1 MHFFI
6 VKGTPHSGNPD
17 TECFNPIVDTL
28 GFPEILGA
36 NIHEKIYR
44 WPWINKERAY
54 AQLVSKL
61 LGVEFDA
68 IWQRHKRLLI
78 RKTVFWMI
86 GVIAVVAALIGVWVK
101 NQPVEVEVRLNETSV
116 QNAYLPPLKNAVVTM
131 TLDNETKTDTIH
143 SLESRITFTNIPNYY
158 INNKVRVMVICQD
171 FIDVDTT
178 IMLTKEVV
186 LNISRNPS
194 VYGNIRFRLWNTTTE
209 KVVSNTKVMIAGQ
222 TVISDD
228 DGRVSLFVPL
238 DSQRKAYTI
247 SASIPL
253 VSDTI
258 YLPCG
263 PDDVIIYK

>member
-1 MHFFI
+1 
-6 VKGTPHSGNPD
+6 
-17 TECFNPIVDTL
+17 
-28 GFPEILGA
+28 
-36 NIHEKIYR
+36 
-44 WPWINKERAY
+44 
-54 AQLVSKL
+54 
-61 LGVEFDA
+61 
-68 IWQRHKRLLI
+68 
-78 RKTVFWMI
+78 
-86 GVIAVVAALIGVWVK
+86 
-101 NQPVEVEVRLNETSV
+101 
-116 QNAYLPPLKNAVVTM
+116 
-131 TLDNETKTDTIH
+131 
-143 SLESRITFTNIPNYY
+143 
-158 INNKVRVMVICQD
+158 MVICQD

-194 VYGNIRFRLWNTTTE
+194 VYGNIRFRLWNPETE
-209 KVVSNTKVMIAGQ
+209 KAVSNTKVMIAGQ